1 MKVFNKRVLNVA
13 VALLLFVFAV
23 VATEKGQSAGNAIV
37 KANAYAVNFSGAYEN
52 TASIDPAGV
61 YSVWP

>member
-1 MKVFNKRVLNVA
+1 LKVFNKRVLNVA

-23 VATEKGQSAGNAIV
+23 VAAEKGQSAGHAIV
-37 KANAYAVNFSGAYEN
+37 KANAYIGSFSGAYEN
-52 TASIDPAGV
+52 TETIDPSGV